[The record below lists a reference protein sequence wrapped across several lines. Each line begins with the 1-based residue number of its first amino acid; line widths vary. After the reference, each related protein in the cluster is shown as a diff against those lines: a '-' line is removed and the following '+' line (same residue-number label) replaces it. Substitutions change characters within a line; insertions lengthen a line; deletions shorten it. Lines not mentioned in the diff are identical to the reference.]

1 VDLVYTFKFKTDSFS
16 PIYSPIYFKCDTLRL
31 TYLLAPTYMVITPV
45 SLAITENN
53 EEKNKMKILQRD

>member
-16 PIYSPIYFKCDTLRL
+16 PIYSPIYLKCDTLIF

-45 SLAITENN
+45 NLAITENN
-53 EEKNKMKILQRD
+53 EGKIKMKLLQRD